1 LGHQGRCP
9 LRRCCAVWATPT
21 SWRLVG
27 VLSCALRCSN
37 DTSRVS
43 TARELGLVGCEPWP
57 RNRQLH
63 AGAHPVLQSTAN
75 RGDSSIAALAG
86 KILPLDSLQP
96 SLDVAQVG
104 SKIVARVV
112 RSGRC
117 GNGAAVVA
125 AGAGAIV
132 FVQRRRTRGRRSDIL
147 RLGFDLACLI
157 HAM

>member
-1 LGHQGRCP
+1 M
-9 LRRCCAVWATPT
+9 
-21 SWRLVG
+21 
-27 VLSCALRCSN
+27 
-37 DTSRVS
+37 
-43 TARELGLVGCEPWP
+43 GLVGCEPWS

-75 RGDSSIAALAG
+75 RGESSIAALAG

-96 SLDVAQVG
+96 SLDVALVG

-125 AGAGAIV
+125 AGAGAISGCTALSIV
-132 FVQRRRTRGRRSDIL
+132 KQGDLMAVTNGDDSRVV
-147 RLGFDLACLI
+147 LGTTTDDGAITPFSSSST
-157 HAM
+157 